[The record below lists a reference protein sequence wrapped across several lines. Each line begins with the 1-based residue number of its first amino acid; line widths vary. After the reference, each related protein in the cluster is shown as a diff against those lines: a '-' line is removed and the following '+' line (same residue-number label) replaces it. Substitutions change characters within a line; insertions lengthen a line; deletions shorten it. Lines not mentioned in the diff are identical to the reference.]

1 MIRRLEFALSRY
13 LISVCFFKGN
23 FVIFRAV
30 AGVGL
35 MLCAVGMVFMGPTR
49 AVADEP
55 QLTGGPYVPT
65 PQRVVDAMLG
75 IAGVSDRDFVIDL
88 GSGDGRTVIAAAKR
102 GVRALGLEYNP
113 DMVALSE
120 LEAKKAG
127 VTDKASFQR
136 ADIFVTDFT
145 RATVVTMYLLPSLNM
160 KLRPQLLDM
169 KPGTRLVSHAFS
181 MGDWEPDESA
191 YSEERKAMLWIVPA
205 KVGGNWRVQID
216 QAGVQP
222 SDASFKQ
229 TFQKIEGTM
238 RVARD
243 NHALFDARLRG
254 DEVRFTVLENPS
266 LRRDFVGRVEG
277 DRMFGTVR
285 STGQGEAKFTA
296 TRK

>member
-1 MIRRLEFALSRY
+1 MIRHLLTLTALAA
-13 LISVCFFKGN
+13 FT
-23 FVIFRAV
+23 
-30 AGVGL
+30 
-35 MLCAVGMVFMGPTR
+35 LCAPFVHAQAPAENKGGFEPVVGQSGKDVIW
-49 AVADEP
+49 
-55 QLTGGPYVPT
+55 VPT
-65 PQRVVDAMLG
+65 PLTLIDKMLDM
-75 IAGVSDRDFVIDL
+75 AKVTPNDFLVDL

-120 LEAKKAG
+120 REAQKAG
-127 VTDKASFQR
+127 VTDRASFQR

-160 KLRPQLLDM
+160 KLRPQLLEM

-191 YSEERKAMLWIVPA
+191 YSEERRAMLWIVPA

-216 QAGVQP
+216 QPGVQP

-229 TFQKIEGTM
+229 SFQKIEGTM

-243 NHALFDARLRG
+243 NHAMFDARIRG
-254 DEVRFTVLENPS
+254 DEIRFTVLETPN
-266 LRRDFVGRVEG
+266 LRRDYIGKVEG

-285 STGQGEAKFTA
+285 SSGQPELKFTA

>member
-1 MIRRLEFALSRY
+1 MIRHLIALAALAVFTLSAPFAY
-13 LISVCFFKGN
+13 AQAPVETKPGF
-23 FVIFRAV
+23 
-30 AGVGL
+30 
-35 MLCAVGMVFMGPTR
+35 
-49 AVADEP
+49 EP
-55 QLTGGPYVPT
+55 QVGQSGKDVIWVPT
-65 PQRVVDAMLG
+65 PLTLIDKMLEM
-75 IAGVSDRDFVIDL
+75 AKLTPSDYLVDL

-102 GVRALGLEYNP
+102 GTRALGLEYNP
-113 DMVALSE
+113 DMVAVSE
-120 LEAKKAG
+120 REAQKAG

-191 YSEERKAMLWIVPA
+191 YSEDRRAMLWIVPA

-243 NHALFDARLRG
+243 NHALFDARIRG
-254 DEVRFTVLENPS
+254 EEVRFTVLENS
-266 LRRDFVGRVEG
+266 NLRRDFVGRVEG

-285 STGQGEAKFTA
+285 TTGQGEAKFTA

>member
-1 MIRRLEFALSRY
+1 MIRHLIALAALAVFTLSAPFAY
-13 LISVCFFKGN
+13 AQAPVETKPGF
-23 FVIFRAV
+23 
-30 AGVGL
+30 
-35 MLCAVGMVFMGPTR
+35 
-49 AVADEP
+49 EP
-55 QLTGGPYVPT
+55 QVGQSGKDVIWVPT
-65 PQRVVDAMLG
+65 PLTLIDKMLEM
-75 IAGVSDRDFVIDL
+75 AKLTPSDYLVDL

-102 GVRALGLEYNP
+102 GTRALGLEYNP
-113 DMVALSE
+113 DMVAVSE
-120 LEAKKAG
+120 REAQKAG

-191 YSEERKAMLWIVPA
+191 YSEDRRAMLWIVPA

-243 NHALFDARLRG
+243 NHALFDARIRG
-254 DEVRFTVLENPS
+254 EEVRFTVLENPN

-285 STGQGEAKFTA
+285 TTGQGEAKFTA

>member
-1 MIRRLEFALSRY
+1 MIRHLLALAALAVFTLSVPFAY
-13 LISVCFFKGN
+13 AQAPVETKPGF
-23 FVIFRAV
+23 
-30 AGVGL
+30 
-35 MLCAVGMVFMGPTR
+35 
-49 AVADEP
+49 EP
-55 QLTGGPYVPT
+55 QVGQSGKDVIWVPT
-65 PQRVVDAMLG
+65 PLTLIDKMLEM
-75 IAGVSDRDFVIDL
+75 AKLTPSDYLVDL

-102 GVRALGLEYNP
+102 GTRALGLEYNP
-113 DMVALSE
+113 DMVAVSE
-120 LEAKKAG
+120 REAQKAG

-191 YSEERKAMLWIVPA
+191 YSEDRRAMLWIVPA

-243 NHALFDARLRG
+243 NHALFDARIRG
-254 DEVRFTVLENPS
+254 EEVRFTVLENS
-266 LRRDFVGRVEG
+266 NLRRDFVGRVEG

-285 STGQGEAKFTA
+285 TTGQGEAKFTA

>member
-1 MIRRLEFALSRY
+1 MIRHLIALAALAVFTLSAPFAY
-13 LISVCFFKGN
+13 AQAPVETKPGF
-23 FVIFRAV
+23 
-30 AGVGL
+30 
-35 MLCAVGMVFMGPTR
+35 
-49 AVADEP
+49 EP
-55 QLTGGPYVPT
+55 QVGQSGKDVIWVPT
-65 PQRVVDAMLG
+65 PLTLIDKMLEM
-75 IAGVSDRDFVIDL
+75 AKLTPSDYLVDL

-102 GVRALGLEYNP
+102 GTRALGLEYNP
-113 DMVALSE
+113 DMVAVSE
-120 LEAKKAG
+120 REAQKAG
-127 VTDKASFQR
+127 VTDNASFQR

-191 YSEERKAMLWIVPA
+191 YSEDRRAMLWIVPA

-243 NHALFDARLRG
+243 NHALFDARIRG
-254 DEVRFTVLENPS
+254 EEVRFTVLENS
-266 LRRDFVGRVEG
+266 NLRRDFVGRVEG

-285 STGQGEAKFTA
+285 TTGQGEAKFTA

>member
-1 MIRRLEFALSRY
+1 MIRHLLALAALATFTLSVPFAQ
-13 LISVCFFKGN
+13 
-23 FVIFRAV
+23 AQAP
-30 AGVGL
+30 AGTKPG
-35 MLCAVGMVFMGPTR
+35 F
-49 AVADEP
+49 EP
-55 QLTGGPYVPT
+55 QVGQSGKDVIWVPT
-65 PQRVVDAMLG
+65 PLTLIDKMLEM
-75 IAGVSDRDFVIDL
+75 AKVTPNDFLVDL

-120 LEAKKAG
+120 REAQKAG
-127 VTDKASFQR
+127 VTDRASFQR
-136 ADIFVTDFT
+136 ADIFATDFT

-160 KLRPQLLDM
+160 KLRPQLLEM
-169 KPGTRLVSHAFS
+169 KPGRRLVSHAFS
-181 MGDWEPDESA
+181 MGDWVPDESA
-191 YSEERKAMLWIVPA
+191 YSEERRSMLWIVPA

-216 QAGVQP
+216 QPGVQP

-229 TFQKIEGTM
+229 TFQKLEGTM

-243 NHALFDARLRG
+243 NHALFDARIRG
-254 DEVRFTVLENPS
+254 DEVRFTVLENPN

-285 STGQGEAKFTA
+285 STGQPELKFTA

>member
-1 MIRRLEFALSRY
+1 MIRHLIALAALAVFTLSAPFAY
-13 LISVCFFKGN
+13 AQAPVETKPGF
-23 FVIFRAV
+23 
-30 AGVGL
+30 
-35 MLCAVGMVFMGPTR
+35 
-49 AVADEP
+49 EP
-55 QLTGGPYVPT
+55 QVGQSGKDVIWVPT
-65 PQRVVDAMLG
+65 PLTLIDKMLEM
-75 IAGVSDRDFVIDL
+75 AKLTPSDYLVDL

-102 GVRALGLEYNP
+102 GTRALGLEYNP
-113 DMVALSE
+113 DMVAVSE
-120 LEAKKAG
+120 REAQKAG

-191 YSEERKAMLWIVPA
+191 YSEDRRAMLWIVPA

-243 NHALFDARLRG
+243 NHVLFDARIRG
-254 DEVRFTVLENPS
+254 EEVRFTVLENS
-266 LRRDFVGRVEG
+266 NLRRDFVGRVEG

-285 STGQGEAKFTA
+285 TTGQGEAKFTA

>member
-1 MIRRLEFALSRY
+1 MIRHLLALAALAAFTLSAPFAHAQAPVESKPG
-13 LISVCFFKGN
+13 F
-23 FVIFRAV
+23 
-30 AGVGL
+30 
-35 MLCAVGMVFMGPTR
+35 
-49 AVADEP
+49 EP
-55 QLTGGPYVPT
+55 QVGQSGKDVIWVPT
-65 PQRVVDAMLG
+65 PLTLIDKMLEM
-75 IAGVSDRDFVIDL
+75 AKVTPNDYLVDL

-181 MGDWEPDESA
+181 MGEWEPDESA

>member
-1 MIRRLEFALSRY
+1 MIRHLIALAALAVFTLSAPFAY
-13 LISVCFFKGN
+13 AQAPVETKPGF
-23 FVIFRAV
+23 
-30 AGVGL
+30 
-35 MLCAVGMVFMGPTR
+35 
-49 AVADEP
+49 EP
-55 QLTGGPYVPT
+55 QVGQSGKDVIWVPT
-65 PQRVVDAMLG
+65 PLTLIDKMLEM
-75 IAGVSDRDFVIDL
+75 AKLTPSDYLVDL

-102 GVRALGLEYNP
+102 GTRALGLEYNP
-113 DMVALSE
+113 DMVAVSE
-120 LEAKKAG
+120 REAQKAG

-145 RATVVTMYLLPSLNM
+145 RATVVTMYLLPSPNM

-191 YSEERKAMLWIVPA
+191 YSEDRRAMLWIVPA

-243 NHALFDARLRG
+243 NHALFDARIRG
-254 DEVRFTVLENPS
+254 EEVRFTVLENS
-266 LRRDFVGRVEG
+266 NLRRDFVGRVEG

-285 STGQGEAKFTA
+285 TTGQGEAKFTA